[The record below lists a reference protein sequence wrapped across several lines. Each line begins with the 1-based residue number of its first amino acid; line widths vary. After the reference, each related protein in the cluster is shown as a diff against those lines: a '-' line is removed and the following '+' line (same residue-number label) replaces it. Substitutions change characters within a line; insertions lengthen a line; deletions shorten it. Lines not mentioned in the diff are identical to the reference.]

1 MVGDI
6 ILKQFLTLFLFF
18 GIFWSGQGESHGLPS
33 FTGLIERASPA
44 VVKIDTVQAET
55 HQTTPS
61 MPQSEAPET
70 FQDLFEHRRNQPDL
84 ARSTGS
90 GFVISSDGHVLTNYH
105 VVVGASEIVVRLID
119 RREFDA
125 EVIGV
130 DSRSDLALLKID
142 STDLPF
148 LKFAMPGKLK
158 VGEWVLAIGSPFD
171 LDYSASAGIVSA
183 IGRSIP
189 TAKGENYVPFVQS
202 DVAINPGNSGGPLLN
217 LDGEVIGVNS
227 QIFTRSGGSM
237 GVSFSI
243 PSSVALEVVGQLMAK
258 GSVDR
263 GWLGVF
269 IQNVDKDLA
278 RSLGLVDPSG
288 ALVAQVEPGSPADKA
303 GILAGDVIIS
313 FDGQNILHS
322 TDLPHIVGL
331 IAPGKKVIATIIRE
345 GEAMNMNIVIG
356 TLPGA
361 KAMTNAILENG
372 VDKLGLEVS
381 AVDRSR
387 VGRWRGGVVVET
399 VSLDSPAFHAG
410 VKKGDIII
418 QIGYNSIDNLAEY
431 RESLKAIPVG
441 VLVPIRFIREGLSL
455 NTSIKI
461 EN

>member
-1 MVGDI
+1 M
-6 ILKQFLTLFLFF
+6 FF
-18 GIFWSGQGESHGLPS
+18 GIFWSGQGGSHGLPS

-55 HQTTPS
+55 HQITPS
-61 MPQSEAPET
+61 VSPPETPET

-90 GFVISSDGHVLTNYH
+90 GFIISSDGHVLTNYH
-105 VVVGASEIVVRLID
+105 VVAGAREIVVRLID

-142 STDLPF
+142 STELPS

-171 LDYSASAGIVSA
+171 LDYSASVGIVSA

-288 ALVAQVEPGSPADKA
+288 ALVAQVEPGSPADEA

-331 IAPGKKVIATIIRE
+331 LAPDKKVIATIIRE
-345 GEAMNMNIVIG
+345 GEAMNIGIVIG
-356 TLPGA
+356 TLPSA
-361 KAMTNAILENG
+361 KAMTNAIIENG

-381 AVDRSR
+381 AVDSS
-387 VGRWRGGVVVET
+387 VADRWQRGVIVET
-399 VSLDSPAFHAG
+399 VSSDSAAFYAG
-410 VKKGDIII
+410 VKVGDIII
-418 QIGYNSIDNLAEY
+418 QIGYSGIDNLAEY
-431 RESLKAIPVG
+431 RESLAGIPVG
-441 VLVPIRFIREGLSL
+441 VSVPIRLIREGQSL